1 MRFLRIGLSG
11 CVFTFIYQLSSA
23 QTKVYIKAEAL
34 KRPLVNYSITY
45 NGETVD
51 RDEFIKEY
59 ATPPTS
65 RSVTVTYKFGCTNKT
80 FTKTFSNTKCVKE
93 RQNFSVR
100 YETCT
105 PFVDD
110 DADLQLYFQIIPAA
124 LKTPYKD
131 GTGANSVSDCKPL
144 TMKTEGVAS
153 AGVYEWYIGYCYW
166 TGGGGEELLKLLPLG
181 GVYKLPPCTG
191 DDCPPPPPP
200 PPHEVCVERK
210 LEETTNPWV
219 TITAAKLGIWN
230 YGTYFIYVKPKGE
243 CSYEQKSLS
252 TTFTFDPNPAPTKS
266 GADTTRTILCENDY
280 FTLHAAVSGP
290 LEWQVREE
298 LTGSWQYLTQTS
310 GNTITIGLNDIYKSG
325 TKFLTPRYVRYKCL
339 GSSDD
344 LASNA
349 SPPIVYYPSSPSL
362 TSANVEITPASCTGR
377 SDGKV
382 VIKNVTGGTAII
394 RVALKDNVK
403 GSLVGNNKFDWNKS
417 GVFTYDGVPDGSFT
431 LQIENNDVKNCP
443 TNFPLTVGV
452 KPAIRFTAI
461 KKVDPT
467 CRERSDGSIEV
478 AVADGLTP
486 REYTLYKNDGK
497 GVWVEQKKVRPAD
510 LSYTFTT
517 LSQGNYKVMA
527 SDGCQIVSQEVMLQ
541 NPVFRMDTVST
552 TPAYCGLAYG
562 KITVQMSG
570 GKSPYTYSWK
580 YGAQTLLTTK
590 ATAENLL
597 PGMYTVTGTDANGCS
612 GPPLSVEVVEGI
624 HPTLTVGSV
633 PTGCGLAKGIG
644 MVEIKQGFWPYTYSW
659 KDKAGNTLRAITRK
673 ESSDT
678 LAHLLK
684 GTYQVV
690 VQDSKGCQ
698 VQTKVEITE
707 HAPLAITILST
718 TPASCPQSSDGK
730 ALIKVEGG
738 LAPYI
743 YEWNDAGKQTKAE
756 AINLKSG
763 NYTIKVTDALGC
775 SKEQTVEVKSI
786 PELTFSETIKPPT
799 CYETC
804 DASIHV
810 AVSGGTP
817 PYKYMWSTG
826 VISNTIQSL
835 CEGSYS
841 LTVEDAKKC
850 VKTVSYTIVKPSELS
865 GVLKEKEATICSGQV
880 MTLDPGEWK
889 SYSWKNQQGN
899 LIGQDR
905 ILKITQAGHYF
916 LEVTNPYGCV
926 IKDQFILHTS
936 TNLLEAKIIFANP
949 QVVGD
954 TVVLTEISWPKPET
968 WSWTYPS
975 QLITYEQ
982 GPAPSQQ
989 QVILSE
995 PGTYWIRFIAGL
1007 GECRDTVI
1015 RTMTVLPKSES
1026 TNLLNQLSAVL
1037 GSKAITKLSL
1047 YPNPNSG
1054 KFTLEITL
1062 EKAAPVQIQLYG
1074 WQSTDPMY
1082 QTTFEENTIHK
1093 QELDVLG
1100 VSKGLYVLM
1109 IYVAGEK
1116 PRLIKLM
1123 IE

>member
-1 MRFLRIGLSG
+1 MNKFLRIFLLV
-11 CVFTFIYQLSSA
+11 CFTTLPFFSYGQRNKYKL
-23 QTKVYIKAEAL
+23 YIKAGC
-34 KRPLVNYSITY
+34 KNCQ
-45 NGETVD
+45 
-51 RDEFIKEY
+51 IKEIRY
-59 ATPPTS
+59 N
-65 RSVTVTYKFGCTNKT
+65 R
-80 FTKTFSNTKCVKE
+80 VK
-93 RQNFSVR
+93 V
-100 YETCT
+100 
-105 PFVDD
+105 
-110 DADLQLYFQIIPAA
+110 
-124 LKTPYKD
+124 KD
-131 GTGANSVSDCKPL
+131 GYGASYVEYEEYFDTDPGATWRNVEIHPV
-144 TMKTEGVAS
+144 GV
-153 AGVYEWYIGYCYW
+153 GGMEYIFDFPG
-166 TGGGGEELLKLLPLG
+166 
-181 GVYKLPPCTG
+181 PPCTKKTG
-191 DDCPPPPPP
+191 FIYRTGTDFDPLVIFELRPPALQTPSPSTTQNTFYGDQSIAFTTSGITDKYIWEITPMGWGSLSSITTTSSTVTLVANQFDYGRYRVRVKPNDDCSTDRVSDFST
-200 PPHEVCVERK
+200 EF
-210 LEETTNPWV
+210 
-219 TITAAKLGIWN
+219 
-230 YGTYFIYVKPKGE
+230 YFVP
-243 CSYEQKSLS
+243 
-252 TTFTFDPNPAPTKS
+252 FPAPT
-266 GADTTRTILCENDY
+266 GNTIGLCENDRTT
-280 FTLHAAVSGP
+280 FTATLPGP
-290 LEWQVREE
+290 LIWQLREGA
-298 LTGSWQYLTQTS
+298 GSWQYLTQTS

-325 TKFLTPRYVRYKCL
+325 SKFSTPRYIRYKKV
-339 GSSDD
+339 GEADYWASDP
-344 LASNA
+344 
-349 SPPIVYYPSSPSL
+349 SPSIVYYPSSPSL
-362 TSANVEITPASCTGR
+362 TDANVEITPASCTGR

-382 VIKNVTGGTAII
+382 VLKNVTGGTPTIY
-394 RVALKDNVK
+394 VTLKLADKDIVIGK
-403 GSLVGNNKFDWNKS
+403 ASIPWDKS
-417 GVFTYDGVPDGSFT
+417 SFFTYDNIKDGNYI
-431 LQIENNDVKNCP
+431 LQLENSTVSCL
-443 TNFPLTVGV
+443 TNYYLTVGS
-452 KPAIRFTAI
+452 KPILQFTEI
-461 KKVDPT
+461 KKENPT
-467 CRERSDGSIEV
+467 CGGRSDGWINITV
-478 AVADGLTP
+478 KDGLNP
-486 REYTLYKNDGK
+486 RYYTLYKKDSK
-497 GVWVEQKKVRPAD
+497 GDWVQQAVPA
-510 LSYTFTT
+510 STASSTYTFPT
-517 LSQGNYKVMA
+517 LSEGNYKVMA
-527 SDGCQIVSQEVMLQ
+527 GDGCQIVSQEVMLQ

-552 TPAYCGLAYG
+552 TPAYCGLSYG

-580 YGAQTLLTTK
+580 YGAQILSTTK

-644 MVEIKQGFWPYTYSW
+644 MVEIKQGFSPYTYSW
-659 KDKAGNTLRAITRK
+659 KDKAGNTLRSITRK

-718 TPASCPQSSDGK
+718 TLASCPESSDGK
-730 ALIKVEGG
+730 AFIKVEGG

-775 SKEQTVEVKSI
+775 SKEQSIQVKSI

-817 PYKYMWSTG
+817 PYKYIWSTG
-826 VISNTIQSL
+826 VASNTIQSL

-850 VKTVSYTIVKPSELS
+850 VKTVSYKIVKPSELL
-865 GVLKEKEATICSGQV
+865 GVLKEKEATICSGQI
-880 MTLDPGEWK
+880 MTLDAGEAK

-905 ILKITQAGHYF
+905 ILKITQAGQYF

-926 IKDQFILHTS
+926 IKDEFTLHTS

-954 TVVLTEISWPKPET
+954 TVVLTEISWPKPDS

-975 QLITYEQ
+975 QLILHQ
-982 GPAPSQQ
+982 KGPAPSQE

-995 PGTYWIRFIAGL
+995 PGTYSIQFIAGL
-1007 GECRDTVI
+1007 GECRDTVV
-1015 RTMTVLPKSES
+1015 RTITVLPKSES
-1026 TNLLNQLSAVL
+1026 TTLLNQLSAVL

-1054 KFTLEITL
+1054 KFTLEVIL

-1074 WQSTDPMY
+1074 WQSTDPMFE
-1082 QTTFEENTIHK
+1082 TTFEENTIHK

-1100 VSKGLYVLM
+1100 VSKGLYVVV
-1109 IYVAGEK
+1109 IYVPGEK